1 MITLRVLPPQPVK
14 MGAESTPPVA
24 LQAGAQKVLV
34 DDYNVLEN
42 KPSIEGVP
50 LIGDQSFAQLHMNS
64 LTNAE
69 IEALLNLD

>member
-24 LQAGAQKVLV
+24 LQTGAQKIGL
-34 DDYNVLEN
+34 DDYNMLAN

-50 LIGDQSFAQLHMNS
+50 LVGDQTFEQLRLTP
-64 LTNAE
+64 LTNME

>member
-1 MITLRVLPPQPVK
+1 MNKICARETKSVKVYVKEPVITT
-14 MGAESTPPVA
+14 S
-24 LQAGAQKVLV
+24 
-34 DDYNVLEN
+34 DYNALSN

-64 LTNAE
+64 LTNSE